1 MRFSQLILGFLTVLL
16 GVFATDNGLQT
27 VVEWDNGSLQINGER
42 VMIMSGEFHYARLP
56 VPELWLDIFQKF
68 KANGMNTVSIYF
80 FWSYH
85 SASKGVYDFTTPGK
99 DLQRLFDTA
108 KQAGLYIIARPGP
121 YMNAET
127 NGGGFALW
135 TSDGSGGNYR
145 TSDETYR
152 KAWSEWIAEV
162 GPIIAKNQI
171 TNGGPVILTQV
182 ENELTESKY
191 DATNTLVIYM
201 EQIKAAFKDA
211 GLIVPTTHNE
221 KGFRGKSWSTDYN
234 NVGGAVD
241 IYGLDSYAGGLSCTN
256 PNTGGSVIRTYY
268 QWFQE
273 VSPTQPEYL
282 PEFRGGWFQ
291 AWGEHFFDQCQSE
304 LSPEYPDVFYKDV
317 IAQRASL
324 LNLYMTY
331 GGTNWGHLAA
341 PVVYTS
347 YDYDAPIRETREVRD
362 KFKQYKLISL
372 FTRVSKGLHNTV
384 MESNGTGNAVSTADV
399 WTWVLKSKDGNG
411 RFYLAEKNDTRSRTV
426 TDFSLAVDTSA
437 GKVTIPSLQL
447 NGRQSRWVVTDYNL
461 GNETLLYSSG
471 EVLTYGIFDQPVV
484 VLYLKQ
490 GQTGEFAFK
499 SQKNITFKSYGANS
513 GFAKASSNS
522 SSYTS
527 FVYKQDKGATAV
539 QLSNGVLA
547 YLLDVPTAWTFF
559 APPTTSDP
567 NVTPNHHVFVVGPYL
582 VRSASVSGETVSV
595 IGDNANATTIEV
607 YAGRGVT
614 KISWNGQDLA
624 TTKTPYG
631 SLTAEIMGAQ
641 DRQIDLP
648 VLTGFKAANSA
659 PEISPSYDDSNW
671 VVANKSTTLGKVKP
685 LTLPVLFSSDYKFY
699 TGAKI
704 YRGYFSGKNA
714 AALNITVQGGAA
726 AGWNAWL
733 NGQPIGYNPGNA
745 TLWST
750 TALVKFNNVTLKDE
764 GNVLTVITDY
774 TGHDQ
779 TSTGPSGAQ
788 NPRGI
793 LGAQL
798 LTANS
803 TKLNFV
809 QWKIQG
815 NAGGEK
821 NIDPVRGPLN
831 EGGLYGERLG
841 WHLPGFDTE
850 NWESASPIENGVEGA
865 GIRWFTT
872 TFDLSIDKDL
882 DVPIGI
888 ELGAADGTVARVQL
902 YVNGYQYGKY
912 FPHIGPQ
919 TRFPIPPGILNLQGQ
934 NTFSVSIWAQ
944 TDAGAKLNTLRL
956 ISYASYESGFEFD
969 KIDGQQLQPGWKDRS
984 QYA

>member
-1 MRFSQLILGFLTVLL
+1 
-16 GVFATDNGLQT
+16 
-27 VVEWDNGSLQINGER
+27 
-42 VMIMSGEFHYARLP
+42 
-56 VPELWLDIFQKF
+56 
-68 KANGMNTVSIYF
+68 
-80 FWSYH
+80 
-85 SASKGVYDFTTPGK
+85 
-99 DLQRLFDTA
+99 
-108 KQAGLYIIARPGP
+108 
-121 YMNAET
+121 
-127 NGGGFALW
+127 
-135 TSDGSGGNYR
+135 
-145 TSDETYR
+145 
-152 KAWSEWIAEV
+152 
-162 GPIIAKNQI
+162 
-171 TNGGPVILTQV
+171 
-182 ENELTESKY
+182 
-191 DATNTLVIYM
+191 
-201 EQIKAAFKDA
+201 
-211 GLIVPTTHNE
+211 
-221 KGFRGKSWSTDYN
+221 
-234 NVGGAVD
+234 
-241 IYGLDSYAGGLSCTN
+241 
-256 PNTGGSVIRTYY
+256 
-268 QWFQE
+268 
-273 VSPTQPEYL
+273 
-282 PEFRGGWFQ
+282 
-291 AWGEHFFDQCQSE
+291 
-304 LSPEYPDVFYKDV
+304 
-317 IAQRASL
+317 
-324 LNLYMTY
+324 
-331 GGTNWGHLAA
+331 
-341 PVVYTS
+341 
-347 YDYDAPIRETREVRD
+347 
-362 KFKQYKLISL
+362 
-372 FTRVSKGLHNTV
+372 

-437 GKVTIPSLQL
+437 GKMTIPSLQL
-447 NGRQSRWVVTDYNL
+447 NGRQSRWVVTDYSL

-499 SQKNITFKSYGANS
+499 SQKNITFKSYGADS

-527 FVYKQDKGATAV
+527 FTYKQAKGATAV

-582 VRSASVSGETVSV
+582 VRSASVSGDTVSV

-607 YAGRGVT
+607 YAGTDVT
-614 KISWNGQDLA
+614 KISWNGKDLA
-624 TTKTPYG
+624 TNKTPYG
-631 SLTAEIMGAQ
+631 SLTAEITGAQ

-648 VLTGFKAANSA
+648 ALTAFKAANSA

-671 VVANKSTTLGKVKP
+671 VVANKNTTLGKVKP

-850 NWESASPIENGVEGA
+850 SWESASPVENGVEGA

-902 YVNGYQYGKY
+902 YVNG
-912 FPHIGPQ
+912 
-919 TRFPIPPGILNLQGQ
+919 
-934 NTFSVSIWAQ
+934 
-944 TDAGAKLNTLRL
+944 
-956 ISYASYESGFEFD
+956 
-969 KIDGQQLQPGWKDRS
+969 
-984 QYA
+984 

>member
-1 MRFSQLILGFLTVLL
+1 MRLSQLIFGFVLVLL
-16 GVFATDNGLQT
+16 GVFAADNGLQT
-27 VVEWDNGSLQINGER
+27 VVEWDNGSLQVNGER
-42 VMIMSGEFHYARLP
+42 VIIMSGEFHYARLP
-56 VPELWLDIFQKF
+56 VPELWLDIFHKF
-68 KANGMNTVSIYF
+68 RANGMNTVSIYF

-85 SASKGVYDFTTPGK
+85 SASKGTYDFTTPGK
-99 DLQRLFDTA
+99 DIQRLFDAA
-108 KQAGLYIIARPGP
+108 KEAGLYVIARPGP

-135 TSDGSGGNYR
+135 TSDGSGGTYR

-171 TNGGPVILTQV
+171 TNGGPIILTQV
-182 ENELTESKY
+182 ENELTETKY
-191 DATNTLVIYM
+191 DPNNTLVIYM
-201 EQIKAAFKDA
+201 EQVKEAFKDA

-256 PNTGGSVIRTYY
+256 PNTGGSVIRTYH

-273 VSPTQPEYL
+273 VSPTQPAYV

-291 AWGEHFFDQCQSE
+291 AWGEHFFDECQSD

-317 IAQRASL
+317 LAQRITL

-347 YDYDAPIRETREVRD
+347 YDYDASIRETREVRD
-362 KFKQYKLISL
+362 KYKQYKLIAL
-372 FTRVSKGLHNTV
+372 FTRVSKGFHNTV
-384 MESNGTGNAVSTADV
+384 MESNGTGNAVSTPEV
-399 WTWVLKSKDGNG
+399 FTWVLKSNDSNG
-411 RFYLAEKNDTRSRTV
+411 RFYLTEKNDTRSRTV
-426 TDFSLAVDTSA
+426 TEFSLNVNTSV
-437 GKVTIPSLQL
+437 GPVTIPSLQL
-447 NGRQSRWVVTDYNL
+447 NGRQARWVVTDYSL
-461 GNETLLYSSG
+461 GDKTLLYSSG

-499 SQKNITFKSYGANS
+499 SQSNITFKSYGAD
-513 GFAKASSNS
+513 SSFTMAPNNS
-522 SSYTS
+522 SSYVA
-527 FVYKQDKGATAV
+527 FKYKQAKGATVV

-547 YLLDVPTAWTFF
+547 YLLDVATAWTFF
-559 APPTTSDP
+559 APPTTVNP
-567 NVTPNHHVFVVGPYL
+567 NVSPDSHIFAFGPYL
-582 VRSASVSGETVSV
+582 VRSASVSDKTVSL

-607 YAGRGVT
+607 YAGKRFS
-614 KISWNGQDLA
+614 KISWNGNELA

-631 SLTAEIMGAQ
+631 SLTAHITGTE
-641 DRQIDLP
+641 DRKIKLP
-648 VLTGFKAANSA
+648 ALKGFKASDSA
-659 PEISPSYDDSNW
+659 PEISPSFDDSNW
-671 VVANKSTTLGKVKP
+671 VVADKNTTLSKVKP
-685 LTLPVLFSSDYKFY
+685 LTLPVLYSSDYKFY
-699 TGAKI
+699 TGAKV
-704 YRGYFSGKNA
+704 YRGYFSGKMA
-714 AALNITVQGGAA
+714 ASLNITVQGGAA

-733 NGQPIGYNPGNA
+733 NGQLIGYNPGNA
-745 TLWST
+745 TLWVTNAVLSF
-750 TALVKFNNVTLKDE
+750 KNVTLRDE

-798 LTANS
+798 LTANN
-803 TKLNFV
+803 TKLTFDL
-809 QWKIQG
+809 WKIQG

-841 WHLPGFDTE
+841 WHLPGFDTA
-850 NWESASPIENGVEGA
+850 NWANASPTEDGVEGA
-865 GIRWFTT
+865 GIKWYTAN
-872 TFDLSIDKDL
+872 FDMNVDKDL
-882 DVPIGI
+882 DAPIGI
-888 ELGAADGTVARVQL
+888 EFGAAAGTVARVQF

-919 TRFPIPPGILNLQGQ
+919 TRYPIPPGILNVQGS
-934 NTFSVSIWAQ
+934 NTLSVAVWSQ
-944 TDAGAKLNTLRL
+944 TDAGAKLTTLRL
-956 ISYASYESGFEFD
+956 FSYASYESGFDFAA
-969 KIDGQQLQPGWKDRS
+969 IDGKQLQPNWQDRS